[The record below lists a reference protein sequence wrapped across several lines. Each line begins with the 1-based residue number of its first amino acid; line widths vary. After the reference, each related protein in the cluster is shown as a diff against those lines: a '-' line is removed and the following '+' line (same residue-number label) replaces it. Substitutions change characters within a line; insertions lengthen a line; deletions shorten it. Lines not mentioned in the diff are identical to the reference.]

1 MFKYAKPV
9 IMPGTNAKNVANDNP
24 LGFGDGTR
32 GLVGISTGIPI
43 FDELT
48 SGLNGFTLLAGRSGS
63 GKTSLAA
70 QIACNLCKDKTGGD
84 IQVIFVSYEL
94 TYWQAFGIISAQMLD
109 MSYKDI
115 LLSGNADGYVNKIKA
130 VSERLDNLIIVDAR
144 MIENTLEEIAK
155 LTRDTEGKAGKYAHR
170 VVIIDSIQDLV
181 DGIAGKDRTSSE
193 SEIAKQVDL
202 MWQELGLD
210 VIAISRTNKGKAGD
224 DYSEVYGSVSLVYK
238 PTDVIVMKSI
248 KNVDLNLADTARKAK
263 LRYYPIRCNVIKT
276 RYGDGEGIFYLGWDV
291 VTRRFMGIEKAR
303 ANLASGAFSSSVPT
317 DYTSELSIFNQIEQA
332 LSD

>member
-1 MFKYAKPV
+1 MFSYSQPV
-9 IMPGTNAKNVANDNP
+9 MPGTNAKKVAQNTP
-24 LGFGDGTR
+24 LGFGDGTQDI
-32 GLVGISTGIPI
+32 VGIPTGITD
-43 FDELT
+43 FDNLT

-70 QIACNLCKDKTGGD
+70 QIAANLSKPVEGLPT
-84 IQVIFVSYEL
+84 QVIFVSYEL
-94 TYWQAFGIISAQMLD
+94 TYWQAFGIISAQIMD
-109 MSYKDI
+109 ASYKDI
-115 LLSGNADGYVNKIKA
+115 LLKGNTEEFRDRILETSNQLEHLV
-130 VSERLDNLIIVDAR
+130 IVDAR

-155 LTRDTEGKAGKYAHR
+155 LVRDTGGKAGKYAHR

-181 DGIAGKDRTSSE
+181 DGVAGKDRTSSE

-210 VIAISRTNKGKAGD
+210 IIAISRTNKGKAGD

-248 KNVDLNLADTARKAK
+248 KNIDLNLADMARKAK

-291 VTRRFMGIEKAR
+291 VTRRFLGLDKAR
-303 ANLASGAFSSSVPT
+303 MESAFSDKDLSKT
-317 DYTSELSIFNQIEQA
+317 DPSLPNHATIFNQIKEA